1 MGVLIMQHL
10 FELQN
15 KVALIT
21 GSSHGLGF
29 SIARGLGQAGA
40 TLVLNGRDEEKL
52 ENAVSNLSGERL
64 SAFGYAFDVTKEEQI
79 QTSIPLIEQEVGP
92 IQILVNSAGIQK
104 RGPLEQIEE
113 SVWREVIDINL
124 TGVFLAS
131 KHVAQRMIVRKSGKI
146 INICS
151 LMSEFGR
158 PTTGPYAAAKGGVKM
173 LTKAMAVEWAKYNI
187 EVNGIGPGYF
197 LTEMT
202 RPLAEDPKFDA
213 WIRSRT
219 PAGRWGDPAELVGT
233 AIYLASSASDFVTG
247 QIIYVDGGIFSAL

>member
-1 MGVLIMQHL
+1 MQHL

-29 SIARGLGQAGA
+29 SIARGLGQAGT

-52 ENAVSNLSGERL
+52 ENAVSNLSDEGL
-64 SAFGYAFDVTKEEQI
+64 SAFGYAFDVTKEKQI
-79 QTSIPLIEQEVGP
+79 QTSISLIEREVGP

-158 PTTGPYAAAKGGVKM
+158 PATGPYTAAKGGVKM

-187 EVNGIGPGYF
+187 QVNGIGPGYF
-197 LTEMT
+197 ITEMT

-233 AIYLASSASDFVTG
+233 AIYLASSASDYVTG

>member
-1 MGVLIMQHL
+1 MNTL
-10 FELQN
+10 FDLHG

-29 SIARGLGQAGA
+29 AIARGLRQAGA
-40 TLVLNGRDEEKL
+40 ILVLNGRNEKRLQNAISVLSDEGL
-52 ENAVSNLSGERL
+52 NVSGH
-64 SAFGYAFDVTKEEQI
+64 AFDVTNEQQI
-79 QTSIPLIEQEVGP
+79 QEKIPVIEQEIGP
-92 IQILVNSAGIQK
+92 IQILVNSAGVQK
-104 RGPLEQIEE
+104 RGPLETIEE
-113 SVWREVIDINL
+113 SVWREIIEIDL
-124 TGVFLAS
+124 TGVFLTS
-131 KHVAQRMIVRKSGKI
+131 KHVAQMMIARKSGKI

-187 EVNGIGPGYF
+187 QVNGIGPGYF

-202 RPLAEDPKFDA
+202 QPLAQDPQFDA

-219 PAGRWGDPAELVGT
+219 PAGRWGYPAELVGT
-233 AIYLASSASDFVTG
+233 AIYLASSASDFVNG
-247 QIIYVDGGIFSAL
+247 QIIYVDGGILAAI